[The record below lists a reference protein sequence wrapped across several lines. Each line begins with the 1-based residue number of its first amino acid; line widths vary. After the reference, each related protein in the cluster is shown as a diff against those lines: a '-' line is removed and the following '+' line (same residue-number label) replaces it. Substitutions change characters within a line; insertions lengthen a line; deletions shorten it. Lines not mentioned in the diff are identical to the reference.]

1 MANCI
6 TEPRAVSRPGETNR
20 RFLGGRLL
28 SSILAND
35 GGGGEMVGVGVGGG
49 DVIVAVTVRLRG
61 VSVSMVSL
69 ISTPGFNNALKE
81 GDLRTG
87 SFPNLW

>member
-1 MANCI
+1 
-6 TEPRAVSRPGETNR
+6 
-20 RFLGGRLL
+20 
-28 SSILAND
+28 
-35 GGGGEMVGVGVGGG
+35 MVGVGVGGG

-69 ISTPGFNNALKE
+69 ISTLGFNNALKE